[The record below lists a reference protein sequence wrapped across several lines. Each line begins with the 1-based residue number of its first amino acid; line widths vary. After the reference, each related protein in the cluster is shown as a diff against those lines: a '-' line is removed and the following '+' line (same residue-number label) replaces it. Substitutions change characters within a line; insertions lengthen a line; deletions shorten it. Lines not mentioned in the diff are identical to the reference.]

1 MLEKAPGTKSGYKN
15 VQERREKSK
24 TTYRPYVRDSKTK
37 KMQYLGTFP
46 TAVAAATCYARHVA
60 ATGGYARGRGAAIS
74 LGNSLASVTSTLVP
88 IKDAISKEPLP
99 TSALQL
105 ISKGSSTKIWWLCT
119 KCQHCFEKKPCKVA
133 QSRSG
138 GCAYCAPRNRKL
150 CGHADCQW
158 CFAHS
163 LASHDREMTM
173 YAGPEAAHTVP
184 AHHNKPV
191 KWRCPELECCAGES
205 HANEWYAKPNDVV
218 NRATGCKKCCRHLSE
233 RKAAK
238 WLNSLG
244 ATYKWNFL
252 PEWCV
257 FPQTGRRGQFDFK
270 VQRLTVLGAYPSLAV
285 WELDGIQHFS
295 ASRIKYGGAG
305 GNTRSWEEERKRDL
319 FKMACAIGHDYRI
332 VRTLSRTVMKEKE
345 SEWMPRVKAAITN
358 ALTDPTAGIWL
369 AYGTE
374 YDELASDLE
383 SNPDFNGVQ
392 VHRY

>member
-1 MLEKAPGTKSGYKN
+1 M
-15 VQERREKSK
+15 
-24 TTYRPYVRDSKTK
+24 VR
-37 KMQYLGTFP
+37 L
-46 TAVAAATCYARHVA
+46 
-60 ATGGYARGRGAAIS
+60 
-74 LGNSLASVTSTLVP
+74 
-88 IKDAISKEPLP
+88 
-99 TSALQL
+99 
-105 ISKGSSTKIWWLCT
+105 
-119 KCQHCFEKKPCKVA
+119 
-133 QSRSG
+133 
-138 GCAYCAPRNRKL
+138 
-150 CGHADCQW
+150 
-158 CFAHS
+158 
-163 LASHDREMTM
+163 
-173 YAGPEAAHTVP
+173 
-184 AHHNKPV
+184 
-191 KWRCPELECCAGES
+191 
-205 HANEWYAKPNDVV
+205 
-218 NRATGCKKCCRHLSE
+218 
-233 RKAAK
+233 
-238 WLNSLG
+238 
-244 ATYKWNFL
+244 
-252 PEWCV
+252 
-257 FPQTGRRGQFDFK
+257 PQTGRRGQFDFK